1 MIFPMRFINLILT
14 AQLSLLASG
23 WVQAQSLPEAVAIAL
38 SQYPTI
44 FAAQASQQAAEHEVT
59 RAQAAYW
66 PQVSWTGTYSYYN
79 TGSVP
84 STWIQSPT
92 VSLNLWSG
100 GRISADVDRARAQ
113 VDASRHSVDITRDQV
128 AQLAVQ
134 GYLNWARS
142 QELVRSARENH
153 LAHQR
158 LHALVSKMVEA
169 DPGRSVDLEQV
180 RARLAGA
187 QLMLEQNKAGLAIA
201 AERVRR
207 MLLGVVPQ
215 EPSGL
220 DIAPAQMPASLEI
233 ALTYLGDTNPII
245 ARQLTTLAVARANLA
260 SAKSQH
266 SPQITATYGKQTF
279 QGTAQ
284 GDYVAQVMLTVP
296 IFQGGATYGATQS
309 AIAQLEAAEY
319 SLKEARITLQENLR
333 TNWINWISAQER
345 FKVADQQVAHGAK
358 TLAGYWQQYQVS
370 RRQMNEILNVQNELF
385 TFQVNKISAR
395 FDALNFRI
403 AVLASI
409 GRLAS
414 GYSMSMQKADPG
426 VSQKQPLTK
435 IAPSGMNPNLFSVK
449 NEP

>member
-1 MIFPMRFINLILT
+1 MRLVHLSLT
-14 AQLSLLASG
+14 ALLSVFESG
-23 WVQAQSLPEAVAIAL
+23 WVHAQSLPEAVSIAL

-44 FAAQASQQAAEHEVT
+44 LAAQANQQAAEHEVT
-59 RAQAAYW
+59 RAQGAYW

-79 TGSVP
+79 TGTVP
-84 STWIQSPT
+84 STWIQSPS

-100 GRISADVDRARAQ
+100 GRIQADVDRARAQ
-113 VDASRHSVDITRDQV
+113 VDANRHSVTITRDQV

-142 QELVRSARENH
+142 QELERSARENL

-158 LHALVSKMVEA
+158 LNALVSKMAEV
-169 DPGRSVDLEQV
+169 DQGRSVDLEQV

-187 QLMLEQNKAGLAIA
+187 QLTLEQNKAGLAIA

-207 MLLGVVPQ
+207 MLLGVVPR

-220 DIAPAQMPASLEI
+220 DILPAQMPVSLEV

-260 SAKSQH
+260 SANSQH
-266 SPQITATYGKQTF
+266 APQINATYGKQTF

-296 IFQGGATYGATQS
+296 IFQGGSAYGATQS

-319 SLKEARITLQENLR
+319 SLKDTRIMLQESLR
-333 TNWINWISAQER
+333 TNWINWMSAQER
-345 FKVADQQVAHGAK
+345 LKVADQQVSHGAK

-370 RRQMNEILNVQNELF
+370 RRQIHELLNIQNELF

-395 FDALNFRI
+395 FDVLNFRV
-403 AVLASI
+403 AVLANL

-414 GYSMSMQKADPG
+414 DYSLLMHKA
-426 VSQKQPLTK
+426 
-435 IAPSGMNPNLFSVK
+435 
-449 NEP
+449 EPRAVR

>member
-1 MIFPMRFINLILT
+1 MKLVKLRL
-14 AQLSLLASG
+14 AALSSLSAFAC
-23 WVQAQSLPEAVAIAL
+23 VQAQSLPEAVAIAL

-44 FAAQASQQAAEHEVT
+44 LAAQANHQAAEHEVT
-59 RAQAAYW
+59 RAQGAYW

-79 TGSVP
+79 TGAVP
-84 STWIQSPT
+84 STWIQSPS

-100 GRISADVDRARAQ
+100 GRIQADLDRARAQ
-113 VDASRHSVDITRDQV
+113 VDANRHSVTITRDQV

-142 QELVRSARENH
+142 QELERSARDNF

-158 LHALVSKMVEA
+158 LHSLVSKMVEV

-187 QLMLEQNKAGLAIA
+187 QLTLEQNKAGLAVA
-201 AERVRR
+201 AERLRR
-207 MLLGVVPQ
+207 MLLGVMPH

-220 DIAPAQMPASLEI
+220 DILPAQMPASLEV

-260 SAKSQH
+260 SANSQH
-266 SPQITATYGKQTF
+266 APQINATYGKQTF

-284 GDYVAQVMLTVP
+284 GDYVAQIVLTVP
-296 IFQGGATYGATQS
+296 IFQGGAAYGATQS

-319 SLKEARITLQENLR
+319 GLRETRITLEESLR
-333 TNWINWISAQER
+333 TNWISWMSAQER
-345 FKVADQQVAHGAK
+345 LKVADQQVAHGAK
-358 TLAGYWQQYQVS
+358 TLTGYWQQYQVS
-370 RRQMNEILNVQNELF
+370 RRQILELLNMENELF

-395 FDALNFRI
+395 FDILNFRI
-403 AVLASI
+403 AVLANI

-414 GYSMSMQKADPG
+414 DYSLLMYKAEPRATR
-426 VSQKQPLTK
+426 QQPPTK
-435 IAPSGMNPNLFSVK
+435 KSP
-449 NEP
+449 

>member
-1 MIFPMRFINLILT
+1 MRLIHLSLT
-14 AQLSLLASG
+14 ALLSLFATG

-142 QELVRSARENH
+142 QELERSARENH

-207 MLLGVVPQ
+207 MLLGVVPR

-220 DIAPAQMPASLEI
+220 DIAPAQMPASLEV

-409 GRLAS
+409 GRVAS

-435 IAPSGMNPNLFSVK
+435 ISPSGMTPNSFSVK

>member
-1 MIFPMRFINLILT
+1 LNLKKLLVRIVN
-14 AQLSLLASG
+14 LSLRPLLSLFASG

-44 FAAQASQQAAEHEVT
+44 FAAQASQQAAEYEVT
-59 RAQAAYW
+59 RAQGAYW
-66 PQVSWTGTYSYYN
+66 PQVSWTGTYTYYN
-79 TGSVP
+79 TGMVP
-84 STWIQSPT
+84 STWIQSPS

-100 GRISADVDRARAQ
+100 GRIQADVDRARAQ
-113 VDASRHSVDITRDQV
+113 VEASKHSVSITRDQV

-134 GYLNWARS
+134 AYINWARS
-142 QELVRSARENH
+142 QELERSARENYS
-153 LAHQR
+153 AHQR
-158 LHALVSKMVEA
+158 LHALVSKMVGV

-180 RARLAGA
+180 SARLAGA
-187 QLMLEQNKAGLAIA
+187 QLTLEQNKAGLAVA
-201 AERVRR
+201 VERIRR
-207 MLLGVVPQ
+207 MLSGVVPQ

-220 DIAPAQMPASLEI
+220 DIMPAQMPTSLEV

-266 SPQITATYGKQTF
+266 SPQLNATYGKQTF

-284 GDYVAQVMLTVP
+284 GDYVAQVTLTVP
-296 IFQGGATYGATQS
+296 IFQGGSTYGATQS
-309 AIAQLEAAEY
+309 AIAQLEAAEHG
-319 SLKEARITLQENLR
+319 LKETRITLQENLR
-333 TNWINWISAQER
+333 TSWINWLSAQER

-358 TLAGYWQQYQVS
+358 ALAGYWQQYQVS
-370 RRQMNEILNVQNELF
+370 RRQMNELLSVQNELF

-395 FDALNFRI
+395 FDVLNFRI

-414 GYSMSMQKADPG
+414 GYSLSMHKAEP
-426 VSQKQPLTK
+426 SASRQQPLTRTS
-435 IAPSGMNPNLFSVK
+435 P
-449 NEP
+449 